1 MSAIRILLDDMAG
14 HAWPD
19 PPGSGDPYLLQI
31 DSDVIIAL
39 REDEDGSHIHLY
51 SCPGHVTPAGWL
63 EQHAIDGAWTTTTHD
78 ADTEPGVA
86 RMLYVEQLDG
96 RMLLGE
102 SWPRALLDKV
112 RLAERL
118 SYFTELTRWWRRML
132 VSPT

>member
-1 MSAIRILLDDMAG
+1 MLD
-14 HAWPD
+14 
-19 PPGSGDPYLLQI
+19 
-31 DSDVIIAL
+31 
-39 REDEDGSHIHLY
+39 
-51 SCPGHVTPAGWL
+51 
-63 EQHAIDGAWTTTTHD
+63 
-78 ADTEPGVA
+78 
-86 RMLYVEQLDG
+86 VEQLDG